1 MYLKKTIAL
10 LLPARNEAQ
19 ALPDV
24 LKAVPLE
31 VDRVLVLDN
40 GSTDSTAQ
48 VARESGAEVVTEPR
62 AGYGR
67 ACLAGMAALK
77 SNPPDVIA
85 FADADGSDDLSCLI
99 NLFDP
104 IVRGDMDLA
113 LARRL
118 PEEPRALS
126 SQQRFGNWLATRLI
140 HLFWGHDYRDLG
152 PMRAIKWKDLQKLD
166 MRDTDYG
173 WTVEM
178 QLKALISGLR
188 IKEYPTPYKRRT
200 AGCSKVSRN
209 LIGSLQA
216 GIKILWVIGRETLR
230 QIKPWERNY

>member
-1 MYLKKTIAL
+1 MHLKKTISV

-19 ALPDV
+19 ALPEV
-24 LKAVPLE
+24 LKAMPPE

-40 GSTDSTAQ
+40 GSTDLTAQ
-48 VARESGAEVVTEPR
+48 VAREWGAEVVTEPR

-67 ACLAGMAALK
+67 ACLAGMTALK

-85 FADADGSDDLSCLI
+85 FADADGSDDLSTLM
-99 NLFDP
+99 NLVDP
-104 IVRGDMDLA
+104 IVKGDMDLA
-113 LARRL
+113 LAQRI
-118 PEEPRALS
+118 PEDPHALTF
-126 SQQRFGNWLATRLI
+126 QQRFGNWLATRLI
-140 HLFWGHDYRDLG
+140 YLFWGHDYRDLG
-152 PMRAIKWKDLQKLD
+152 PMRVIKWKDLQKLD

-209 LIGSLQA
+209 MIASIRA

-230 QIKPWERNY
+230 HRYHDLT